1 VPVYEW
7 KGFDASGKKATGV
20 LDADSP
26 RDARTKAK
34 RQQVLVTT
42 IFEVRG
48 GKKVKPPKKSK
59 TALAKRGK
67 SEAAKTGKRG
77 KVQEPSGKLAT
88 MLSKLDAAR
97 GRDSGKVTSKARVE
111 EIGNFTRQLAT
122 LTRAGIPL
130 TEALRA
136 IIEQAESKRLSML
149 YRDIRESISQGTPTA
164 DSLAKH
170 PEYFDELY
178 VSMVRAGEAS
188 GHLDEVL
195 AKLASFMQEQ
205 ARVRNKVQAAMMY
218 PIVMLIV
225 GFLVVALLIAFVVP
239 KITVMLESQGQT
251 LPLPTRILQDISSFL
266 TGYWYVPILLFVFGL
281 LGFNLIYSSA
291 KGRMKIDTWVLG
303 LPVVGDLIRK
313 QAIARFAQTFATLL
327 ASGVAVVRCLEINRS
342 VLGNRLME
350 KTIDDVRTKILEGAD
365 IAGPI
370 KASGVFPP
378 LLGYMIAVG
387 EQSGELD
394 TMMNQIGE
402 TYQEEVEL
410 ATQKFT
416 SLIEPILIVVLSVLV
431 GFIIMAILWPVLQ
444 MTQSF

>member
-1 VPVYEW
+1 MPVYEW

-26 RDARTKAK
+26 RDARLKAK
-34 RQQVLVTT
+34 RQRVLVTD
-42 IFEVRG
+42 IVEVRG
-48 GKKVKPPKKSK
+48 GKKVKAPKGG
-59 TALAKRGK
+59 AK
-67 SEAAKTGKRG
+67 AAKAAKDAKGKKGRA
-77 KVQEPSGKLAT
+77 KAAPLTRWGKLLAG
-88 MLSKLDAAR
+88 MEAAR
-97 GRDSGKVTSKARVE
+97 GRESGKVTSKQRIE
-111 EIGNFTRQLAT
+111 EVATFTRQLAT
-122 LTRAGIPL
+122 LSRAGIPL

-136 IIEQAESKRLSML
+136 IIEQADNKRLSML
-149 YRDIRESISQGTPTA
+149 YRDIRESVAQGIPTGDA
-164 DSLAKH
+164 LAKH

-195 AKLASFMQEQ
+195 IKLAEFMQEQ
-205 ARVRNKVQAAMMY
+205 TRVRNKVQAAMMY
-218 PIVMLIV
+218 PIVMLVV
-225 GFLVVALLIAFVVP
+225 GFLVVSLLIAFVVP
-239 KITVMLESQGQT
+239 KITMMLESQGQT
-251 LPLPTRILQDISSFL
+251 LPLPTRILQDISEFL
-266 TGYWYVPILLFVFGL
+266 TGYWYVPILLFVFSL
-281 LGFNLIYSSA
+281 LVFNLIYSSP
-291 KGRMKIDTWVLG
+291 KGRMKIDTWILDI
-303 LPVVGDLIRK
+303 PVAGDLLRK

-327 ASGVAVVRCLEINRS
+327 ASGVAVVRCLEINRT

-350 KTIDDVRTKILEGAD
+350 KTIEDVRAKILEGAD

-394 TMMNQIGE
+394 TMMTQIGD

-431 GFIIMAILWPVLQ
+431 GFIILAILWPVLQ
-444 MTQSF
+444 MTQNF